1 MLFRSMSQKIVA
13 NNKRAYHDYFIEE
26 KLEAGIALTG
36 TEIKSV
42 RLGKVQF
49 KDSFI
54 QIQDGQAV
62 LKNMN
67 IAPYE
72 FGNQFNHEV
81 ERDRKLLLHRSEIN
95 KWGKKVKLK
104 GYTIVPLQVYLRDGL
119 AKVELGLALGKAA
132 HDKRQVE
139 KERDAKRMIA
149 KATKQRTR

>member
-1 MLFRSMSQKIVA
+1 MNKIIA

-26 KLEAGIALTG
+26 KLEAGIELTG

-49 KDSFI
+49 KDAFI
-54 QIQDGQAV
+54 QIKEGQAI

-72 FGNQFNHEV
+72 FGNRFNHEE
-81 ERDRKLLLHRSEIN
+81 ERDRRLLLHKAEIR
-95 KWGKKVKLK
+95 KWGKKVQLK
-104 GYTIVPLQVYLRDGL
+104 GYTIIPLQMYLSKGL
-119 AKVELGLALGKAA
+119 AKVEIGLALGKAA

-139 KERDAKRMIA
+139 KERDDKRMIA
-149 KATKQRTR
+149 KAIKQRAR

>member
-1 MLFRSMSQKIVA
+1 MDLKLMNKIIA

-26 KLEAGIALTG
+26 KLEAGIELTG

-49 KDSFI
+49 KDAFI
-54 QIQDGQAV
+54 QIKEGQAI

-72 FGNQFNHEV
+72 FGNRFNHEE
-81 ERDRKLLLHRSEIN
+81 ERDRRLLLHKAEIR
-95 KWGKKVKLK
+95 KWGKKVQLK
-104 GYTIVPLQVYLRDGL
+104 GYTIIPLQMYLSKGL
-119 AKVELGLALGKAA
+119 AKVEIGLALGKAA

-139 KERDAKRMIA
+139 KERDDKRMIA
-149 KATKQRTR
+149 KAIKQRAR

>member
-1 MLFRSMSQKIVA
+1 MSQKIVA

-49 KDSFI
+49 KDAFI
-54 QIQDGQAV
+54 QIKDGQAV

-104 GYTIVPLQVYLRDGL
+104 GYTIVPLQIYLKGGL
-119 AKVELGLALGKAA
+119 AKIELGLALGKAA

-149 KATKQRTR
+149 KATKQRAR

>member
-1 MLFRSMSQKIVA
+1 MSKKIVA

>member
-1 MLFRSMSQKIVA
+1 MSEKIIA
-13 NNKRAYHDYFIEE
+13 NNKRAYHDYYIEE

-49 KDSFI
+49 KDAFVHI
-54 QIQDGQAV
+54 KEGQAV
-62 LKNMN
+62 LKNLN
-67 IAPYE
+67 IAVYE
-72 FGNQFNHEV
+72 FGNRFNHEE
-81 ERDRKLLLHRSEIN
+81 ERERRLLLHKSEIN

-104 GYTIVPLQVYLRDGL
+104 GYTIVPLKMYISEGL
-119 AKVELGLALGKAA
+119 AKVELGLAMGKAA

-149 KATKQRTR
+149 KATKQRAR

>member
-1 MLFRSMSQKIVA
+1 MSQKIVA

>member
-1 MLFRSMSQKIVA
+1 MSQKIVA

-49 KDSFI
+49 KDAFI
-54 QIQDGQAV
+54 QIKDGQAV
-62 LKNMN
+62 LKNLH
-67 IAPYE
+67 IALYE
-72 FGNQFNHEV
+72 YGNQFNHEE

-104 GYTIVPLQVYLRDGL
+104 GYTIVPLQMYLSDGL
-119 AKVELGLALGKAA
+119 AKIEIGLAMGKAA

-149 KATKQRTR
+149 KATKQRAR

>member
-1 MLFRSMSQKIVA
+1 MNKIIA

-26 KLEAGIALTG
+26 KLEAGIELTG

-49 KDSFI
+49 KDAFI
-54 QIQDGQAV
+54 QIKEGQAI

-72 FGNQFNHEV
+72 FGNRFNHEE
-81 ERDRKLLLHRSEIN
+81 ERDRRLLLHKSEIR
-95 KWGKKVKLK
+95 KWGKKVQLK
-104 GYTIVPLQVYLRDGL
+104 GYTIIPLSMYLSKGL
-119 AKVELGLALGKAA
+119 AKVEIGLALGKAA

-139 KERDAKRMIA
+139 KERDDKRMIA
-149 KATKQRTR
+149 KAIKQRAR

>member
-1 MLFRSMSQKIVA
+1 MGNNAMNKIIA

-49 KDSFI
+49 KDAFI
-54 QIQDGQAV
+54 QIKEGQAV

-72 FGNQFNHEV
+72 FGNRFNHE
-81 ERDRKLLLHRSEIN
+81 EDRDRRLLLNKTEIR
-95 KWGKKVKLK
+95 KWEKKVKLK
-104 GYTIVPLQVYLRDGL
+104 GYTIVPLSMYLSKGL
-119 AKVELGLALGKAA
+119 AKVEIGLAVGKAT

-139 KERDAKRMIA
+139 KERDDKRMMA
-149 KATKQRTR
+149 KAMKLKAR

>member
-1 MLFRSMSQKIVA
+1 MSQKIVA

-81 ERDRKLLLHRSEIN
+81 ERDRRLLLHRSEIN

-104 GYTIVPLQVYLRDGL
+104 GYTIVPLQIYLKNGL

-149 KATKQRTR
+149 KATKQSAR